1 MCLLLLR
8 NREPRV
14 IITAAR
20 APSGLGAATGMDS
33 GAMET
38 LGSPLSDRWPC
49 RYASQMVPIGYTPV
63 STSLRAARVANS
75 VAFGLQGF
83 FLSVVLTELPQIQ
96 TRYRLG
102 DTLILVAVVG
112 ITLLAAVGSLIA
124 EQLAVRWSS
133 RVSLRIGLGLIAIAG
148 TVTALAPTAAVLFP
162 ALAIYGIAVG
172 IVDASTNMQAVFIQH
187 GYGRFVLSS
196 FYAAWSA
203 GSILGALLV
212 SACEATHVTLA
223 EAVFAAAMVVL
234 AGGLALGP
242 RLLGTRQAEAEP
254 AEVQAAAGESA
265 ESVHIV
271 PLKMYLAFGI
281 AMALMFAID
290 QANNNWSTLYMKNS
304 LLASSATAALSL
316 ATYQG
321 AALLTRLTG
330 DWWVRRFG
338 PRAVVRTAALI
349 GVIGL
354 VIVVSAPGPIP
365 ALAGFLIIGLGVPVV
380 APLCFSEVGRLTGGR
395 GLDAVIARLNLF
407 NYAGALVGGA
417 VVGAVS
423 DASTMR
429 IGFVLPLIFAASLIL
444 LARYFHAGIRD

>member
-1 MCLLLLR
+1 
-8 NREPRV
+8 
-14 IITAAR
+14 
-20 APSGLGAATGMDS
+20 
-33 GAMET
+33 
-38 LGSPLSDRWPC
+38 
-49 RYASQMVPIGYTPV
+49 MVPIGYTPV
-63 STSLRAARVANS
+63 STQLRTARVANS

-96 TRYRLG
+96 TKFGLG

-112 ITLLAAVGSLIA
+112 ITLLAAVGSIIA

-133 RVSLRIGLGLIAIAG
+133 RVSLRIGLGLIAVTG
-148 TVTALAPTAAVLFP
+148 TVTALAPNAAVVFP
-162 ALAIYGIAVG
+162 ALGVYGVAVG

-212 SACEATHVTLA
+212 AGCEKVHITLS

-234 AGGLALGP
+234 VAGLTVGP
-242 RLLGTRQAEAEP
+242 RLLGTSQAELDTELDDGP
-254 AEVQAAAGESA
+254 AAAGPTA
-265 ESVHIV
+265 ERAAEIV
-271 PLKMYLAFGI
+271 PVRIYLAFGI
-281 AMALMFAID
+281 AMAVMFAID
-290 QANNNWSTLYMKNS
+290 QANNNWSTLYMKNT

-316 ATYQG
+316 AAYQG
-321 AALLTRLTG
+321 AALVTRLTG
-330 DWWVRRFG
+330 DLWVRRFG
-338 PRAVVRTAALI
+338 ARAVVRTAAAI
-349 GVIGL
+349 GVVGL

-380 APLCFSEVGRLTGGR
+380 APLCFSEVGRLTAGR
-395 GLDAVIARLNLF
+395 GLDSVIARLNLF

-423 DASTMR
+423 DVSTMR

-444 LARYFHAGIRD
+444 LARYFHPRATARDGADTA

>member
-1 MCLLLLR
+1 
-8 NREPRV
+8 
-14 IITAAR
+14 
-20 APSGLGAATGMDS
+20 
-33 GAMET
+33 
-38 LGSPLSDRWPC
+38 
-49 RYASQMVPIGYTPV
+49 MVPIGYTPV
-63 STSLRAARVANS
+63 STPLRAARVANS

-83 FLSVVLTELPQIQ
+83 FLSVVLTELPQVQ
-96 TRYRLG
+96 TRYHLG
-102 DTLILVAVVG
+102 DTLLLVAVVG

-133 RVSLRIGLGLIAIAG
+133 RASLRIGLGLIAITG
-148 TVTALAPTAAVLFP
+148 TVTALAPNTAVLFP
-162 ALAIYGIAVG
+162 ALAVYGIAVG

-203 GSILGALLV
+203 GAILGALLV
-212 SACEATHVTLA
+212 AACEATHVTLA

-234 AGGLALGP
+234 VAGLALGP

-254 AEVQAAAGESA
+254 AEEQAADT
-265 ESVHIV
+265 V
-271 PLKMYLAFGI
+271 PLRMYLAFGI

-290 QANNNWSTLYMKNS
+290 QANNNWSTLYMKHS

-338 PRAVVRTAALI
+338 PRAVVRTAAAI

-354 VIVVSAPGPIP
+354 IIVVGAPGPIP

-395 GLDAVIARLNLF
+395 GLDAVVARLNLF

-423 DASTMR
+423 DASTYR
-429 IGFVLPLIFAASLIL
+429 IGFVLPLLFAASLIP
-444 LARYFHAGIRD
+444 LARYFHPKSAVVDFPA